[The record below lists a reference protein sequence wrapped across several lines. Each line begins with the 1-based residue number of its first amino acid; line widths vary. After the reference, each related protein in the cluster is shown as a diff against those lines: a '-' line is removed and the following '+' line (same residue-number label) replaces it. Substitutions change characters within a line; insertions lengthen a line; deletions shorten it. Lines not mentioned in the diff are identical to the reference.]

1 MVVVE
6 MFKQFLHRGEQ
17 PHLFYFRDKSQHEVD
32 LLQEDGEHIH
42 AYEIKSGKTFH
53 PEWNT
58 NLKYLKGLMPK
69 RVTCTQVLYD
79 GAYEDFSTCEGLL
92 NFRKFF
98 QKKQV

>member
-1 MVVVE
+1 M
-6 MFKQFLHRGEQ
+6 
-17 PHLFYFRDKSQHEVD
+17 D

-98 QKKQV
+98 QKNRYNEPHTEDDLKAGRVYKAESAEEKPIIQKN